1 MLFKSI
7 SFSQK
12 SSWFDS
18 DKSGCAALDQAGSY
32 LFGEFFSNS
41 GLFGQNTSGSFEFKQ
56 GGNYIFGEADG
67 SPVGDY
73 YKL

>member
-12 SSWFDS
+12 SAWFDS
-18 DKSGCAALDQAGSY
+18 DKSGLAALDQAGSF

-41 GLFGQNTSGSFEFKQ
+41 GLFGQNTSGSFEFK
-56 GGNYIFGEADG
+56 GDGNYIFGESDG
-67 SPVGDY
+67 DS
-73 YKL
+73 